1 MDHLLLINRV
11 AGLVMGLL
19 IIGFCVRILRQIGT
33 RELAV
38 SMLFLHRRTARLICV
53 SIFMASIFT
62 VLVGFTFVTGQE
74 EAVVECFLNLNALF
88 LLVSVYLLS
97 SLMGGDADGS

>member
-1 MDHLLLINRV
+1 MDQLVLINRV
-11 AGLVMGLL
+11 AGLVIGLL
-19 IIGFCVRILRQIGT
+19 IIVFCVRILRQIGA

-62 VLVGFTFVTGQE
+62 VLVGFTFVTAQD
-74 EAVVECFLNLNALF
+74 EAVIECFLNLNALL
-88 LLVSVYLLS
+88 LLVSVFLLS
-97 SLMGGDADGS
+97 SVMGGDV

>member
-1 MDHLLLINRV
+1 MDQLVLINRV
-11 AGLVMGLL
+11 AGLVIGLL
-19 IIGFCVRILRQIGT
+19 IIGFCVRILRQIGV

-74 EAVVECFLNLNALF
+74 EAVVECFLNLNAFF
-88 LLVSVYLLS
+88 LLVSVFLLS
-97 SLMGGDADGS
+97 SVMGGDL